1 MLKILL
7 DAKPLKKAQFFD
19 YRGGTVPW

>member
-7 DAKPLKKAQFFD
+7 DAKLPKKVQFLD

>member
-19 YRGGTVPW
+19 YRGETVPW